1 MSTSTYTDTNN
12 NVVYTY
18 TVPGSGNTGTA
29 IVDANQDLG
38 LVIGNITFL
47 STFVVDSV
55 TYTVTSIS
63 DYAFSNGSLTSVTIP
78 HTVISIGA
86 YAFDNNAITSVNIG
100 SNVTIIG
107 NNAFQSNQIS
117 SLIIPNKVTE
127 IGNNAFQSNQISSLT
142 IGTDVTTIGLSAF
155 QSNLLTTL
163 FIPFSVTTISNLA
176 FKSNRLTK
184 VYFFNIPPMG
194 SASTAFTTN
203 ITGIIAYY
211 IDTSTSTQISNLPS
225 TFTALNRISM
235 TKIELLKNQIIQLSS
250 PTIQANSV
258 EYLLS
263 DNFTLAEMI
272 SAEAPANWLLSYYTQ
287 QQLVDANFSISQLL
301 LANGVSPLSLFNCGV
316 SVATLKS
323 SNADTKLMIN
333 QFALPV
339 LLEANYTVAELKSAS
354 ESVIA
359 PVVTNDKKI
368 TIANLKLYNAN
379 VLQML
384 GSYTLSQLIANDYR
398 VATLLGA
405 NPTISLASFVNASAP
420 LWDLMNNYAI
430 STLVPYFTL
439 VQLINSSNE
448 KLDGVFKV
456 TDTAKQSLDLK
467 IGTLKT
473 AAANTKEMMNYFI
486 LTDLITAGYTV
497 SELKT
502 ASESVVAPV
511 VTAGNKVTVV
521 RFRLA
526 NANVSQMLNAYP
538 LSDLIAGDYRVA
550 TLLEANSTLTL
561 TNFVSVSTPL
571 WDLLNVYSLYELLAY
586 PFTVAQLISASNEK
600 DAQNNY
606 KVTRIEF
613 QQLDTKADKFKAAG
627 NAAVT
632 QMLGSFSLTALFAAD
647 YRVAVLSAANPSLT
661 LADFVSGSPPLW
673 DLMNNY
679 SLSSLVP
686 YYTLD
691 QLITSSNEKVDGVFK
706 VTNAAKQSL
715 DTKAE
720 TMKNAGANIKE
731 MLNAYVLSILITIG
745 YNVIDLINASDDTN
759 APVVTAS
766 NKVTVTKFREANAPK
781 TEMMNAYSLA
791 DLFLYGYSVV
801 EIIDTSNIIVSGVY
815 TVTDP
820 NKQALDTKPQI
831 LKSANAPV
839 TEMLNY
845 FSLATLMNT
854 PVSYTV
860 AQLKQASESSDVL
873 EANKVSVSKFRTTF
887 ASIGVALNTS
897 LISMTGSYSLAEL
910 VVVYT
915 VSELAGYDSTITIAQ
930 FYNASANVAQMM
942 AYFQL
947 ADLISNDIYSV
958 QTFLSN
964 SKTPQSLIDN
974 GMPLWKM
981 LNHFDG
987 SLGYLRQAN
996 SGTTLLSITQLLDAV
1011 ANSNTDANKKNLI
1024 ATSFYLGSGAPFS
1037 KPSNVDTPTLAQ
1049 VTARNYD
1056 IFNNSTL
1063 IQLLKVTD
1071 YSIDYIITT
1080 GNDVIVTNASLKNLT
1095 VQSFK
1100 DASNNDPENWIHD
1113 NRISN
1118 FIDYFSLSDLVSD
1131 WSVYELLYRG
1141 TISFVSAGKVVTLDR
1156 LKIANAPVWD
1166 MLNNFTLTQLVSG
1179 GYTSTELVTASSD
1192 GRVTENANKN
1202 ITLTS
1207 MISAGAVL
1215 YDLMNYYTLA
1225 ELIAVPYSVAD
1236 LIIASNLKVG
1246 DVYKVTNTN
1255 YQQLDTKASTFKA
1268 ANALLSQM
1276 VNSFS
1281 LSALVAADYR
1291 VKDLNDTHPAYTLL
1305 NFVNVPTPLW
1315 DMLNYYTLTQLYTY
1329 YSVLDLK
1336 NSSYDGR
1343 VTLEANQSLTVPKFK
1358 ANSAPLWDM
1367 LNAYTT
1373 LADLVPYYTS
1383 NELITASQDNRVTV
1397 TANQNLTLTKF
1408 QSAGEDLWDLMN
1420 AYTLFEL
1427 LAVNYLITDLVTA
1440 SQDNRVTVTANQN
1453 LTIAKFKVVNTSN
1466 NKLWDL
1472 VNYYSLT
1479 DLVSAGYTVN
1489 ELKTTVNDIRVFSE
1503 KTVTIARLKIA
1514 SASIPQMLNA
1524 YPLADLISANY
1535 TVDELITASTDTSV
1549 ITAGNDV
1556 SIAEFKL
1563 ASASIP
1569 QMLNAYPL
1577 VDLISAGYTVDELI
1591 TASADALVTSENKVT
1606 IAKFKL
1612 ANASIPQ
1619 MLNAYPLAD
1628 LISAGYTV
1636 DQLITASTD
1645 ASVISAG
1652 NDVTIAKFKLASA
1665 SIPQMLNAY
1674 PLADL
1679 ISAGYTVDELITA
1692 SADVSVTAGN
1702 KVTIAKFK
1710 LANAS
1715 IPQMLNAYPL
1725 ADLISAGYTVAQLIT
1740 ASADASVIAAG
1751 NDVTI
1756 AKFKLASALITQM
1769 LNAYPL
1775 ADLISAGYTVNELIT
1790 ASADA
1795 SVTADNKISIAK
1807 FKLASASIPQMLNAY
1822 PLADLISA
1830 GYTVADLIAAS
1841 ADALVTA
1848 GNKVTIAKFK
1858 LASASI
1864 PQMLNAYPLADLIS
1878 AGYTVDELITASADA
1893 LVTTGNKVNIA
1904 KLKAASA
1911 SIPQM
1916 LNAYPLAD
1924 LITAG
1929 YTVADLI
1936 AASANAIVTADNKVT
1951 IAKFKLAVAPI
1962 WEMLDN
1968 YALSSLVSAGYTT
1981 SELVITSADARIT
1994 RTANKNISLGTIIT
2008 AGAPLYDLMNFY
2020 TLAQLIAPPASYSVA
2035 ALITASNL
2043 KDDNNNYRVNDT
2055 DYQQLDL
2062 KPATFKAINANITQ
2076 VIGSF
2081 TLANLIAVD
2090 YRVQIIKNNSSY
2102 TIANFKAASAP
2113 LWDMLNNYTLE
2124 SLINNGYTVAEL
2136 KLASQDVRSTV
2147 YVNISPQRFIE
2158 ATSVTDY
2165 VALATDILNNFT
2177 LAQVTSPGFRVSQ
2190 LITYS
2195 RDVRVTVSANQNLVI
2210 ADFKTRSNAP
2220 TWDILLNYSIA
2231 ELVTAGYTVA
2241 ELKLTIPNN
2250 ASLPLSKQ
2258 VTIATLKIGAA
2269 NLQDI
2274 INNYTLRELVDN
2286 SLAGGY
2292 TLTELI
2298 TASDST
2304 SEPLVTADHKI
2315 TLARLLALT
2324 PLPAYTY
2331 FLTHYTTLELI
2342 QGGVSQV
2349 ALANIDTSIIGQV
2362 EALGYKLVITTPQLL
2377 SVTVVNG
2384 IAVLSL
2390 NQKTGSDV
2398 NIAKY
2403 FVSHSNDNEKTFTP
2417 FTELMDITQTPN
2429 VPQLGN
2435 TLYVS
2440 GLTVGRYYSF
2450 RIMAL
2455 CGTVYSA
2462 VSNTIHNILI

>member
-38 LVIGNITFL
+38 LVNGDITFL

-63 DYAFSNGSLTSVTIP
+63 DYAFSNGSLTSVTISN
-78 HTVISIGA
+78 TVTSIGA

-127 IGNNAFQSNQISSLT
+127 IRNNAFQSNQISSLT
-142 IGTDVTTIGLSAF
+142 IGTDVTTIGLSTF

-163 FIPFSVTTISNLA
+163 FIPVSVTTISNLA

-184 VYFFNIPPMG
+184 VYFFNIPTMG

-203 ITGIIAYY
+203 IAGIIAYY
-211 IDTSTSTQISNLPS
+211 IDTSTSTQINNLPS
-225 TFTALNRISM
+225 TFTALNKIPM
-235 TKIELLKNQIIQLSS
+235 TRIELLKNHIIQLSN

-272 SAEAPANWLLSYYTQ
+272 SADAPANWLLSYYTQ
-287 QQLVDANFSISQLL
+287 QQLVDANFSISKLL
-301 LANGVSPLSLFNCGV
+301 FADGVSPLSLFNCGV

-323 SNADTKLMIN
+323 SNANTKVMIN

-354 ESVIA
+354 ESVIV
-359 PVVTNDKKI
+359 PVVTPDKQI

-384 GSYTLSQLIANDYR
+384 GSYTLSQLISNDYR
-398 VATLLGA
+398 VATLLDA
-405 NPTISLASFVNASAP
+405 NPTISLPSFVNASAP

-430 STLVPYFTL
+430 STLVPYFTV

-448 KLDGVFKV
+448 KLNGVFKV

-473 AAANTKEMMNYFI
+473 ASVNTKQMMNYFI

-502 ASESVVAPV
+502 ASESVVAPL
-511 VTAGNKVTVV
+511 VTPGNKVTVV

-571 WDLLNVYSLYELLAY
+571 WDLLNVYSLYDLLAY
-586 PFTVAQLISASNEK
+586 PFTVAQLIAASNEK

-613 QQLDTKADKFKAAG
+613 QQLGTKADKFKAAG
-627 NAAVT
+627 NASVT

-661 LADFVSGSPPLW
+661 LPDFVSGSPPLW

-691 QLITSSNEKVDGVFK
+691 QLIISSNEKVDGVFK

-731 MLNAYVLSILITIG
+731 MLNAYVLSVLITIG

-766 NKVTVTKFREANAPK
+766 NTVTVTKFREANAPK

-801 EIIDTSNIIVSGVY
+801 EIIDTSKITVSGVY
-815 TVTDP
+815 TVTNP

-854 PVSYTV
+854 PVNYTV

-887 ASIGVALNTS
+887 ASIDVALNTS

-981 LNHFDG
+981 LNHFGG

-996 SGTTLLSITQLLDAV
+996 SATTLLSITQLLDAV

-1049 VTARNYD
+1049 VTSRNYD

-1100 DASNNDPENWIHD
+1100 DASKNDPENWIHD
-1113 NRISN
+1113 NRASN

-1141 TISFVSAGKVVTLDR
+1141 TISFVSAGKVVTLAR

-1225 ELIAVPYSVAD
+1225 ELIAVPYSVAE
-1236 LIIASNLKVG
+1236 LIAESIDKDAQNN
-1246 DVYKVTNTN
+1246 YKVTNIN

-1281 LSALVAADYR
+1281 LSDLVAADYR

-1489 ELKTTVNDIRVFSE
+1489 ELKTTINDVRVISD
-1503 KTVTIARLKIA
+1503 KTITIARLKIA

-1524 YPLADLISANY
+1524 YPLADLITAGY
-1535 TVDELITASTDTSV
+1535 TVDELITASTDASV
-1549 ITAGNDV
+1549 ITADN
-1556 SIAEFKL
+1556 
-1563 ASASIP
+1563 
-1569 QMLNAYPL
+1569 N
-1577 VDLISAGYTVDELI
+1577 
-1591 TASADALVTSENKVT
+1591 
-1606 IAKFKL
+1606 
-1612 ANASIPQ
+1612 
-1619 MLNAYPLAD
+1619 
-1628 LISAGYTV
+1628 
-1636 DQLITASTD
+1636 
-1645 ASVISAG
+1645 
-1652 NDVTIAKFKLASA
+1652 VTIAKFKLASA

-1692 SADVSVTAGN
+1692 SADALVTSEN
-1702 KVTIAKFK
+1702 KVTIPKFK

-1715 IPQMLNAYPL
+1715 IPQMLNAYLLSQLISAYYTVASLINASTDALVATVNKVTIAKFKLASAPITEMLNAYPL
-1725 ADLISAGYTVAQLIT
+1725 ADLISAEYTVDELISSSADDLVTAGNKVTIAKFKLASASIPQMLNAYHLANLISAGYTVDQLIT
-1740 ASADASVIAAG
+1740 ASADALVTAD
-1751 NDVTI
+1751 NKVTI
-1756 AKFKLASALITQM
+1756 ATFKLASALITQM

-1795 SVTADNKISIAK
+1795 SVTPDNKISIAK

-1822 PLADLISA
+1822 SLADLIIA

-1893 LVTTGNKVNIA
+1893 LVIAGNKVNIA

-1916 LNAYPLAD
+1916 LNAYLLAD

-1936 AASANAIVTADNKVT
+1936 AASANAIVTDDNKVT

-2035 ALITASNL
+2035 ALINASNL
-2043 KDDNNNYRVNDT
+2043 KDGNNNYRVNDT
-2055 DYQQLDL
+2055 DYQQLGL
-2062 KPATFKAINANITQ
+2062 KPATFKGINANITQ

-2147 YVNISPQRFIE
+2147 YVNISPQRFVE
-2158 ATSVTDY
+2158 ATTVTDY

-2210 ADFKTRSNAP
+2210 DDFKTRSNAP

-2241 ELKLTIPNN
+2241 QLKLTIPNN

-2304 SEPLVTADHKI
+2304 SEPLVTDDHKI

-2362 EALGYKLVITTPQLL
+2362 EALGYKLIITTPQLL
-2377 SVTVVNG
+2377 SVSVVNG

-2417 FTELMDITQTPN
+2417 FTALMDITQTPN